1 ELGAVPPAGLHH
13 GVGLRHPAGQRE
25 HEGDGVLGGGDGVP
39 AGRVHDDDAL
49 AGGGGHVDV
58 IDPDAGPGDGPELA
72 RVVEQLGGDLGG
84 GPDDGGVGGA
94 EGGLE
99 VVALEAGAVVH

>member
-1 ELGAVPPAGLHH
+1 
-13 GVGLRHPAGQRE
+13 
-25 HEGDGVLGGGDGVP
+25 
-39 AGRVHDDDAL
+39 AL
-49 AGGGGHVDV
+49 AGGRRDVDV
-58 IDPDAGPGDGPELA
+58 IDPDPGPGDGPELA

-99 VVALEAGAVVH
+99 VVALEAGAVVHLDPGFGEQGDPSGFELVGDENAGHRRPYLSGGGR